1 MRNHFTALVA
11 AIVALCAVAAA
22 AVVAIVAFHADAV
35 PGENME
41 VIHVVLGVI
50 VPAITA
56 LLALALHQ
64 VKAAVTEVHV
74 APDGRVPELLDLTR
88 KTAHAAGIIEGQ
100 AAAKAE

>member
-22 AVVAIVAFHADAV
+22 AVVAIVALHIDAV

-41 VIHVVLGVI
+41 LIHVVLGVI

-74 APDGRVPELLDLTR
+74 ATDGRITELLDVTR
-88 KTAHAAGIIEGQ
+88 SAAHAAGVVEGR
-100 AAAKAE
+100 AERKAE